1 MDVTN
6 SQYWYL
12 LQVPLRNISLGL
24 AFLKIKLTC
33 LQVSAIT
40 AQSFA
45 PILGLLVVTET
56 SGLSFCH
63 FMITIKQLTQD
74 RMKMKNGKLIVKLGY

>member
-45 PILGLLVVTET
+45 PILGLLVATVTF
-56 SGLSFCH
+56 GISF
-63 FMITIKQLTQD
+63 MS
-74 RMKMKNGKLIVKLGY
+74 KLITFPFYPSSWEKLGHI